1 MRRKIFSALCAFLLT
16 VPAMHAQ
23 WVVTDPGNLAQG
35 IVNSVNEMVETSETA
50 QNAMSTF
57 KEASK
62 IYEQSRK
69 YYDML
74 KSVNSLV
81 SGSLKVKESVLML
94 SEISESYVTNYGKML
109 TDENYTQR
117 ELEAIDKGV
126 LCRYYYYPHVV
137 RLTMSEM
144 EEYMRISVQLAKFFN
159 NNHFADSNEILTA
172 LLLKRKRIIHK
183 AENKL
188 EVFRNILEQRFQE
201 KGNLKYTLVYV
212 PEGLKP
218 DTADADVYDDTDQL
232 QDDDYSEKLINEYT
246 AVVSGIDSKVTVRKF
261 TSGIKEREEL
271 LKGFADGNIE
281 VLTSMKCLDEGVD
294 VPRSE
299 LAIFCASTGNPRQ
312 FIQRRGR
319 ILRKHPDKHMA
330 VIHDLVV
337 APEVNIGEG
346 SYAMERSLMATE
358 LRRVRNFSLLSEN
371 SDDTIN
377 ELEDIM
383 NYYNLSLF

>member
-117 ELEAIDKGV
+117 ELMKKSSASVAGLKDIINPTGMSMTDKERLDLIERV
-126 LCRYYYYPHVV
+126 YREMRHYRTLVNYY
-137 RLTMSEM
+137 T
-144 EEYMRISVQLAKFFN
+144 
-159 NNHFADSNEILTA
+159 
-172 LLLKRKRIIHK
+172 RKNLRVSYLR
-183 AENKL
+183 A
-188 EVFRNILEQRFQE
+188 RE
-201 KGNLKYTLVYV
+201 KGETEQVLKLYG
-212 PEGLKP
+212 E
-218 DTADADVYDDTDQL
+218 D
-232 QDDDYSEKLINEYT
+232 
-246 AVVSGIDSKVTVRKF
+246 
-261 TSGIKEREEL
+261 ER
-271 LKGFADGNIE
+271 
-281 VLTSMKCLDEGVD
+281 
-294 VPRSE
+294 
-299 LAIFCASTGNPRQ
+299 
-312 FIQRRGR
+312 
-319 ILRKHPDKHMA
+319 
-330 VIHDLVV
+330 
-337 APEVNIGEG
+337 
-346 SYAMERSLMATE
+346 YW
-358 LRRVRNFSLLSEN
+358 
-371 SDDTIN
+371 
-377 ELEDIM
+377 
-383 NYYNLSLF
+383 